1 MGKVLSIDPRESK
14 LDAQS
19 ASLMEHIRQS
29 LTIQAEMFR
38 RILERTPRP
47 SPLLAELLED
57 TGNRYLDLSE
67 LVSAASQHAS
77 YKLKSKACP
86 SR

>member
-1 MGKVLSIDPRESK
+1 MGKVLSIGPRESK

-38 RILERTPRP
+38 RILEKTPRP

-67 LVSAASQHAS
+67 LVSAATRQRAH
-77 YKLKSKACP
+77 KSKMNACP